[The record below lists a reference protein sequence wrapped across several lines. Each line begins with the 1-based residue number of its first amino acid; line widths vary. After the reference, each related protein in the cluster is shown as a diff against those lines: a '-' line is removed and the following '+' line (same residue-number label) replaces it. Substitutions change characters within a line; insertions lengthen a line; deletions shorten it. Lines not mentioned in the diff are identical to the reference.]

1 MSAILFRR
9 TIVAQRGR
17 LLVVWLGLAL
27 WGFLLPVVYATFGKD
42 VEQII
47 QSGLFADAMKVLGR
61 FTGGDVFSLRGSL
74 ALGLVHPIALALV
87 AVFAV
92 GFPVASVAGERQRG
106 TLEVLL
112 ARPVARRAL
121 YLTLLAAT
129 VLFVALSVAATLCG
143 MVAGA
148 VLYGVAADLQ
158 AADLLAAWANDVLLY
173 GAIGALALAA
183 SVTFDRLG
191 PALGLSLGFVI
202 ASYAVDILAKLW
214 PDAAWIG
221 TYSIFHYFAPTE
233 VLAGRANPADV
244 AVLVAVLVVAV
255 GYALWVFPRRDL
267 AAPS

>member
-1 MSAILFRR
+1 MSGILLRR
-9 TIVAQRGR
+9 TIAAQRAR
-17 LLVVWLGLAL
+17 LLLVWLGLTL
-27 WGFLLPVVYATFGKD
+27 WGFLLPVIYATFGKD

-47 QSGLFADAMKVLGR
+47 RSGLFADAMKILGR

-74 ALGLVHPIALALV
+74 ALGLVHPIALALI

-92 GFPVASVAGERQRG
+92 GFPATSVAGERQRG

-112 ARPVARRAL
+112 ARPLARRAL
-121 YLTLLAAT
+121 YLTLLVAT
-129 VLFVALSVAATLCG
+129 VLFVALSVAAVLCG

-148 VLYGVAADLQ
+148 VLYGVAADLR
-158 AADLLAAWANDVLLY
+158 AADLLAAWANDVVLF

-191 PALGLSLGFVI
+191 PALGLALGFVI
-202 ASYAVDILAKLW
+202 TSYALDIVARLW
-214 PDAAWIG
+214 PDASWIG
-221 TYSIFHYFAPTE
+221 RYSVFHYFAPTE
-233 VLAGRANPADV
+233 ILAGRADPADV
-244 AVLVAVLVVAV
+244 ALLGAVFVVAV